1 MVARFPMHQRKGG
14 EFRSMP
20 MRLDLSQPLRHLSS
34 GLFQTDGP
42 WRHASRVIDSVEI
55 LLGQKG
61 IVHLE
66 QDGVPFLLTPGT
78 LLLLQPGLPHRG
90 TRDSEGETSFF
101 WAHFPLPDN
110 ARLLP
115 EKALQDLSDLPRE
128 TVLLPDCFPTVRPEK
143 PAILFRQLLH
153 TANAGYRNPLACDF
167 ALSLIVLELSHQYME
182 GRLADEAGLA
192 PQRRIISEIL
202 EWIRLHLPEPFTLGD
217 VAQRFGFNEDYLTRL
232 FKRHLGMG
240 FVRYV
245 NTERLA
251 RARNLLAQTWFGV
264 KEIAWQCGFPDEKYF
279 MRLFREMEGMTPTAY
294 RNAYH
299 RTHVNNQ

>member
-1 MVARFPMHQRKGG
+1 
-14 EFRSMP
+14 MP
-20 MRLDLSQPLRHLSS
+20 MRLDLSRPLRHLSC
-34 GLFQTDGP
+34 GLFQTEEP

-66 QDGVPFLLTPGT
+66 QDGIPYLLAPGT
-78 LLLLQPGLPHRG
+78 ALLLQPGLPHRG
-90 TRDSEGETSFF
+90 IRDSEGETSFF
-101 WAHFPLPDN
+101 WAHFPLPND
-110 ARLLP
+110 ARIQL
-115 EKALQDLSDLPRE
+115 EDGMQDLSALPRD
-128 TVLLPDCFPTVRPEK
+128 TVLLPDCFLPARPEK

-153 TANAGYRNPLACDF
+153 TANAGYRNPLACDY
-167 ALSLIVLELSHQYME
+167 ALSLIVLELSHQYVE
-182 GRLADEAGLA
+182 GRLAAEAGLE

-202 EWIRLHLPEPFTLGD
+202 EWIRIHLPEPFTLGD
-217 VAQRFGFNEDYLTRL
+217 VARRFGFNEDYLTRL
-232 FKRHLGMG
+232 FKRHLGVG

-245 NTERLA
+245 NTERLS

-279 MRLFREMEGMTPTAY
+279 MRLFRESEGMTPTAY